1 MKIMLKNKKT
11 TLIITSIITLL
22 PMLFGFVLWNRLP
35 EMMPTHW
42 NAQGVVDGY
51 NSKLFAVVGMPA
63 FLTAIHIVC
72 SFMTLSDPKRKNVS
86 GKVFGLV
93 LWICPLMS
101 VLVGVITYAHALGA
115 ELKVNIIMPLVLGIV
130 FIIIGNYLPKC
141 KQNYTVGI
149 KIPWT
154 LGDEENWN
162 KTHRL
167 AGILWVIGGIVICVT
182 SFFGSLVIFFSVVM
196 IIAVVPMIYSYFYY
210 RKHR

>member
-182 SFFGSLVIFFSVVM
+182 SFLGSLVIFFSVVM

>member
-1 MKIMLKNKKT
+1 MLKNKKT

-182 SFFGSLVIFFSVVM
+182 SFLGSLVIFFSVVM